1 MEYLDG
7 AKRGLILYK
16 IGRQAKTIQPRKANC
31 FFIIHI
37 FIAPNKYIYSP
48 LKKVAPS
55 LLLL

>member
-7 AKRGLILYK
+7 AKHGLILYK

-48 LKKVAPS
+48 LKK
-55 LLLL
+55 